1 MAHYFLQ
8 VTYAPEAWAALVDE
22 PQSRTETVQL
32 AVEQL
37 GVPFKA
43 LG

>member
-1 MAHYFLQ
+1 MTHYLLQ

-22 PQSRTETVQL
+22 PQTRTETVQL

-37 GVPFKA
+37 GVASTA